1 MSNRMIA
8 NNFNKPVVYGVVGQG
23 RVMKY
28 CGDQMTNSLRVAFDY
43 NVYRMEL
50 VAPLV
55 YLLIKVRSFYLP
67 RSTYDLTVALTTISA
82 LLQLQQLTYNQV
94 YKARLGLLKANRL
107 VGQDLL

>member
-1 MSNRMIA
+1 MIA

-67 RSTYDLTVALTTISA
+67 RSTYDLTVAL
-82 LLQLQQLTYNQV
+82 LQLQQLTYNQV